1 MKIFSGTAVAA
12 IMIAGGAFAA
22 PWPQAEPNTDYQPA
36 FAGQTRA
43 EAMNSGVELNV
54 EPVVEG
60 LAHPWAVELLPEGG
74 ALITERPGRLKYY
87 DNTGTINDVSGI
99 PEVSA
104 GGQGGLLDV
113 ALSPDFAENR
123 VIFLSY
129 AEPRQ
134 GGNGTAVARM
144 VLAEDG
150 ASVSDVQV
158 IFRQTPTYDGDK
170 HFGSRIIPAPDGTLF
185 ITLGE
190 RSDVPI
196 RDTAQDMQNHL
207 GKLIRIT
214 PEGNIPSDNPFAN
227 GEAALPEIYASG
239 LRNVQAAT
247 LDGNGELWTI
257 EHGPLGGDEINKPES
272 GRNYGW
278 PVIAYGHNYDGSPV
292 NEGISAR
299 EGMEQPIYY
308 WDPVIA
314 PSGADFYDG
323 NLFNGWQGD
332 LLVGAM
338 NPPSLVRLSV
348 DGERVTGEER
358 FDLGVGRVRD
368 VKVAEDGTIWI
379 VTDENRG
386 GLYRLTPQG

>member
-1 MKIFSGTAVAA
+1 MRIFATTAAMALLSATAA
-12 IMIAGGAFAA
+12 GAA
-22 PWPQAEPNTDYQPA
+22 PWPQAEPNTDFEPA
-36 FAGQTRA
+36 FPEQTRA
-43 EAMNSGVELNV
+43 EAMDSGVTLKV
-54 EPVVEG
+54 EPVIEG
-60 LAHPWAVELLPEGG
+60 LVNPWAVELLPGNA
-74 ALITERPGRLKYY
+74 ALVTERPGRLKYY
-87 DNTGTINDVSGI
+87 ADGTVTDVSGI
-99 PEVSA
+99 PEVDA

-113 ALSPDFAENR
+113 ALSPDFDESR

-129 AEPRQ
+129 AEPRD
-134 GGNGTAVARM
+134 GGNGTSVARM
-144 VLAEDG
+144 VLAQDG

-170 HFGSRIIPAPDGTLF
+170 HFGSRVVPAPDGNLF

-196 RDTAQDMQNHL
+196 RDSAQDMQNHL

-214 PEGNIPSDNPFAN
+214 PDGSVPSDNPYAD
-227 GEAALPEIYASG
+227 GSQALPEIYASG

-247 LDGNGELWTI
+247 IGPDGALWTI
-257 EHGPLGGDEINKPES
+257 EHGPMGGDEINKPEA
-272 GRNYGW
+272 GLNYGW
-278 PVIAYGHNYDGSPV
+278 PVISYGYNYDGSPV

-323 NLFNGWQGD
+323 QLFAEWQGD
-332 LLVGAM
+332 LLLGAL

-348 DGERVTGEER
+348 DGDRVTGEER
-358 FDLGVGRVRD
+358 LQPEIGRIRD
-368 VKVAEDGTIWI
+368 VKVAGDGTIWV
-379 VTDENRG
+379 VTDEDPG
-386 GLYRLTPQG
+386 GLYRLSPQQ